1 MLPTT
6 LTTHSKA
13 RRRGSVRGCRQLILV
28 PLALAGLLSGNQLL
42 LATPVSQAQTIPA
55 NSAPDDS
62 NKRPPTAAPD
72 LAPAWAGT
80 LELYG
85 FLPIRTTGSTT
96 VKGFTATEPPPD
108 AVTGFGE
115 GGTVVG
121 VWSPEESCACWE
133 PVTVR
138 TLSALAGVVLLLST
152 LVFPMAAADPAVRT
166 PTSERTVIARFCT
179 S

>member
-1 MLPTT
+1 MNVTSTEP
-6 LTTHSKA
+6 
-13 RRRGSVRGCRQLILV
+13 
-28 PLALAGLLSGNQLL
+28 
-42 LATPVSQAQTIPA
+42 
-55 NSAPDDS
+55 
-62 NKRPPTAAPD
+62 
-72 LAPAWAGT
+72 
-80 LELYG
+80 EL
-85 FLPIRTTGSTT
+85 RTTCAVPAVAPGVTETTVQPVPGMTSAIRKSDEPESTRIRAASPIWNADSLRAVLEVELAVLEASVTGAAVAT

-115 GGTVVG
+115 DGTVVG

-152 LVFPMAAADPAVRT
+152 LVFTMAAADPAVRT

-179 S
+179 W